1 MEVAQE
7 RDEKMQLIS
16 KNQELRNQ
24 VSFLQK
30 EMNIMEEKLKLFS
43 SENESLKL
51 NLKSKEK
58 RSITLS
64 TDLEEATN
72 QKKEIEKKYK
82 EIDNDRKE
90 CYVDLKLKES
100 RLNEIEDFINRSS
113 TPLNDM
119 GIQTKDCS
127 SLNIVQNIIE
137 MFKIYHFKHKELDQS
152 KRMIR
157 KEDSLFNEDNDTQ
170 IVSDDN
176 LNKDLSPA
184 TALDDLMKSKA
195 TLQDAVT
202 PSTLV
207 STDNVDNTYSN
218 TLK

>member
-1 MEVAQE
+1 M
-7 RDEKMQLIS
+7 
-16 KNQELRNQ
+16 
-24 VSFLQK
+24 
-30 EMNIMEEKLKLFS
+30 
-43 SENESLKL
+43 
-51 NLKSKEK
+51 
-58 RSITLS
+58 
-64 TDLEEATN
+64 
-72 QKKEIEKKYK
+72 
-82 EIDNDRKE
+82 
-90 CYVDLKLKES
+90 
-100 RLNEIEDFINRSS
+100 NEIEDFINRSS
-113 TPLNDM
+113 TTLNDM
-119 GIQTKDCS
+119 GIQSKDCS

-137 MFKIYHFKHKELDQS
+137 MFKIYHIKHKELDQS
-152 KRMIR
+152 KRMIS
-157 KEDSLFNEDNDTQ
+157 KEDSLSHEDNDTQ

>member
-1 MEVAQE
+1 
-7 RDEKMQLIS
+7 
-16 KNQELRNQ
+16 
-24 VSFLQK
+24 
-30 EMNIMEEKLKLFS
+30 MNKMEEKLKLFS

-51 NLKSKEK
+51 NLKSKEE

-82 EIDNDRKE
+82 EIDNDRTE
-90 CYVDLKLKES
+90 CYVDLKLKKS

-113 TPLNDM
+113 TTLNDM
-119 GIQTKDCS
+119 GIQSKDCS

-176 LNKDLSPA
+176 LNKYLSPA

-202 PSTLV
+202 PSKLV